1 MKTFHKTIIALNLVL
16 AIVVALFA
24 VSLFDQREIFKERI
38 LTLEGHAKTMST
50 TLEWGEFGV
59 HDDQTRP
66 ERFGD
71 WSVED
76 VAEAE
81 RMRDQ
86 IQQYDRMHIGLT
98 QLEQVA
104 ADRFAT
110 MIANKKGWD
119 ATEGELGETDAELA
133 ATRVALEAL
142 QNQYQAVLAA
152 HADTKDDLSE
162 AKRGILALQGE
173 LINRD
178 QQIAERDDQLAAHEV
193 SIAQRDLELQ
203 ACNKEWQHEVEQ
215 RILCCAGPDPV
226 PSDDL
231 EAKVV
236 AMDEEMNFVVVDVGS
251 DKRIKKHGTALIH
264 RNGELVGKIAISRVG
279 NDNSIGQILNDWTT
293 ENMTIQTGD
302 EVLF

>member
-1 MKTFHKTIIALNLVL
+1 MKTFHKTIIALNLVF
-16 AIVVALFA
+16 AIVMALFA

-66 ERFGD
+66 ERFGA

-76 VAEAE
+76 MAEAE
-81 RMRDQ
+81 RMRDR

-142 QNQYQAVLAA
+142 QNQYQAALAA

-178 QQIAERDDQLAAHEV
+178 QQIAERDDQLAAHMV
-193 SIAQRDLELQ
+193 SLAQRDLELE
-203 ACNKEWQHEVEQ
+203 ACNQEWQHEVEQ
-215 RILCCAGPDPV
+215 RIICCSEKPV
-226 PSDDL
+226 PSDSL
-231 EAKVV
+231 EGKVV
-236 AMDEEMNFVVVDVGS
+236 AMDQEMNFVVVNVGVEE
-251 DKRIKKHGTALIH
+251 RIKQHGTALIH

-293 ENMTIQTGD
+293 PNMTIQAGD